1 MTGSLTGNELL
12 FNRNLCVEECTRS
25 GGGEREREG
34 PSLVEALL
42 RVTPRGANFI
52 QIDYR
57 SSLLRFGF
65 RLSLS
70 LSALFTDVLI
80 QLELAGEAA
89 TSLS

>member
-70 LSALFTDVLI
+70 ALFTDVLI